1 METISDQV
9 SPESMSTTPSP
20 GLSTVSDSSGVCS
33 ETTATTTSSSSS
45 SSDSTDLPAT
55 AYDGSHLHWKA
66 FRQHILA
73 PHHIRIIE
81 GPPRERLPETLLAF
95 IEAQSRNIER
105 FDDQKSA
112 FRVQVSEGRGF
123 GPSPL
128 FPPNLLP
135 SIDNE
140 PRLARCMIPTF
151 SRDALPDRTHNQGA
165 PDYEL
170 AVPRPGLGCGF
181 GSFAFSNEEI
191 ATLSQWLVVLGTS
204 VDFDTGFISPK
215 SAIYCPYLTF
225 ERTYGAREHRME
237 AANNRCAIDGAWCCR
252 ALQLFYEQAYAS
264 APNPAVPAWSPVSF
278 SCTIDNETAIINYH
292 WIERGQSYHMSPLCR
307 FELGRDDHF
316 SHFVAWVDA
325 INEWAL
331 TSLLP
336 QIRDCIDQLRKQDS
350 ALQSPPALLSKTPD
364 KLTLDTAESKNDLLI
379 KSLKTTFDNIPWKF
393 EDDEFTP
400 VSSST
405 ASWGSPLVDDIILA
419 SLTYP
424 SSKLPPKLT
433 IQTNSDGAPPTPRP
447 SLADKRMSVSTV
459 PPNAKLEPG
468 QSVPPP
474 AYTKNPELVWQR
486 RFDHA
491 MDEIHDLQGQL
502 QALRQGLSGSS
513 TSFRRELSGLRNTL
527 GSVLR
532 KESVMARNR
541 MLSPAPQSFISQ
553 VNCEGLTQSLQP
565 PARSLR
571 VEPPPRLKL
580 QTSTKAPRS
589 KLHKVTLP
597 PTSPTVT
604 LSMNGVD
611 LVLSPKEISTTLEVP
626 RPPQTAL
633 PPSPVQKSPFKHFWG
648 PDTPLSVKSI
658 PLTPGPSASSDKQNP
673 FSINLSSKT
682 LSPYAWAGAMIC
694 GWALGTY
701 APANIARIVILTCAA
716 TTCMGAVAN

>member
-1 METISDQV
+1 MTDQV
-9 SPESMSTTPSP
+9 AAESLSTTSSEPSV
-20 GLSTVSDSSGVCS
+20 VSDPSSGVCS
-33 ETTATTTSSSSS
+33 EATDGSNSSNA
-45 SSDSTDLPAT
+45 TDLPPS

-66 FRQHILA
+66 FRQHILS
-73 PHHIRIIE
+73 PHRIRIIE

-105 FDDQKSA
+105 FHDQKSA
-112 FRVQVSEGRGF
+112 FRLQVSEGRGF

-135 SIDNE
+135 SIDDE

-151 SRDALPDRTHNQGA
+151 SRDALPERAHSQSA

-181 GSFAFSNEEI
+181 GSFAFSNEEV
-191 ATLSQWLVVLGTS
+191 ATLPQWIVVLGTS

-225 ERTYGAREHRME
+225 ERTYGAKEHRME

-252 ALQLFYEQAYAS
+252 AMQMLHEMAYAS
-264 APNPAVPAWSPVSF
+264 ASKPSAWVPVSF
-278 SCTIDNETAIINYH
+278 SCTIDNETAIVNYH
-292 WIERGQSYHMSPLCR
+292 WIDRGKSYHMSPLCR
-307 FELGRDDHF
+307 FELSRDDHF
-316 SHFVAWVDA
+316 SHFVAWIDA
-325 INEWAL
+325 INEWAV

-336 QIRDCIDQLRKQDS
+336 HIRDAIDQLRKQDPG
-350 ALQSPPALLSKTPD
+350 LQSPAPMLKTPD
-364 KLTLDTAESKNDLLI
+364 KLTLNTGESKNDLLI
-379 KSLKTTFDNIPWKF
+379 KSLKTTFDNIPWRF

-405 ASWGSPLVDDIILA
+405 ASWGSPLVDNIILA
-419 SLTYP
+419 NLTYP
-424 SSKLPPKLT
+424 SSQLPPKLK
-433 IQTNSDGAPPTPRP
+433 IQTTTDGAPPTPRP

-459 PPNAKLEPG
+459 PPNASLESG
-468 QSVPPP
+468 QSPPPP

-486 RFDHA
+486 RFNHA
-491 MDEIHDLQGQL
+491 MDEIRDLQAQL

-513 TSFRRELSGLRNTL
+513 TSFRRELSGLRTTL

-532 KESVMARNR
+532 KESVLSRNR
-541 MLSPAPQSFISQ
+541 NLSPVPQNFLTQINS
-553 VNCEGLTQSLQP
+553 EGLIQSPQA
-565 PARSLR
+565 PARLLGPAR

-580 QTSTKAPRS
+580 QTSAKTPRS

-611 LVLSPKEISTTLEVP
+611 LVLSPKEISTTLEIP
-626 RPPQTAL
+626 SPPHTAL
-633 PPSPVQKSPFKHFWG
+633 PRYSIRDKVNSI
-648 PDTPLSVKSI
+648 DTGSI
-658 PLTPGPSASSDKQNP
+658 R
-673 FSINLSSKT
+673 F
-682 LSPYAWAGAMIC
+682 
-694 GWALGTY
+694 
-701 APANIARIVILTCAA
+701 V
-716 TTCMGAVAN
+716 